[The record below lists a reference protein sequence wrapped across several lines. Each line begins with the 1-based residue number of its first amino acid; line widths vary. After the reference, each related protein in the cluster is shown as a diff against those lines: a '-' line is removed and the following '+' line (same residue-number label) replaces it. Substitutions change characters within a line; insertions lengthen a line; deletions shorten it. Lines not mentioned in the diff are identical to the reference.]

1 MAADAVEVRRPFRV
15 FTVIVAFVLLL
26 LISINALYVA
36 AEFAA
41 VAVRPSRIHQL
52 AESSRLA
59 RTLLP
64 VLTDA
69 RLLDRYIAACQVGI
83 TISSLVLGA
92 YGQAKLSGALEAP
105 LQDLFGLGTLHAA
118 SLSAA
123 LILIALTCLQM
134 VLGELVPK
142 SVAIRRPAKVG
153 IATVWPMRWSLVL
166 LRPFIA
172 LLNGS
177 GMAILR
183 LFRIPVSSHRHVH
196 SPEEIELLLDEAREG
211 GVLRREE
218 HHRLAGALR
227 LGTRPVRQILT
238 PRTMT
243 IGIQKDLTVE
253 AALEAVAQMP
263 YTRFPVYGRGI
274 DDIVGLIHTKDLSAV
289 VLSGET
295 GRALS
300 SILRPAL
307 SIPETATLE
316 DALEQ
321 LREHRTQLA
330 IVIDEYGGT
339 TGILSA
345 ADILG
350 SVIGTR
356 RNGGGGAP
364 DTPAEPGT
372 ERFAGN
378 LPVDELPPR
387 MRADWAEPEVDT
399 VSGRVI
405 SEFGRFPR
413 EGEVV
418 IIKGWRVQVEK
429 VQGHVVVSV
438 LVSPQPEN
446 SK

>member
-1 MAADAVEVRRPFRV
+1 
-15 FTVIVAFVLLL
+15 VIITFVLLL
-26 LISINALYVA
+26 LIAINALYVA

-41 VAVRPSRIHQL
+41 VAARPSRIHQM

-59 RTLLP
+59 RLLLP
-64 VLTDA
+64 VLTDT

-92 YGQAKLSGALEAP
+92 YGQAKLSRSLENP
-105 LQDLFGLGTLHAA
+105 LRDLFGLGPLHAA

-123 LILIALTCLQM
+123 VILIALTSLQM

-142 SVAIRRPAKVG
+142 SVAIRKPAATG
-153 IATVWPMRWSLVL
+153 LATVVPLRWSLVV

-177 GMAILR
+177 GLAILR
-183 LFRIPVSSHRHVH
+183 LFRIRVSSHRHVH
-196 SPEEIELLLDEAREG
+196 SPEEIELLLDESHER
-211 GVLRREE
+211 GVLRHEE
-218 HHRLAGALR
+218 HLRLAGALR
-227 LGTRPVRQILT
+227 LSRRRIRHILT
-238 PRTMT
+238 PRPMM
-243 IGIQKDLTVE
+243 IALQADLMIE
-253 AALEAVAQMP
+253 AALDEVSQMP
-263 YTRFPVYGRGI
+263 YTRFPVYGEGI
-274 DDIVGLIHTKDLSAV
+274 DDIVGLVHTKDLAAL
-289 VLSGET
+289 VLAGET
-295 GRALS
+295 GRPLS

-321 LREHRTQLA
+321 MREHKTQLA
-330 IVIDEYGGT
+330 IIIDEYGGT
-339 TGILSA
+339 AGILSV

-356 RNGGGGAP
+356 RHSAGSGP
-364 DTPAEPGT
+364 DAIVPPGS
-372 ERFAGN
+372 ERLAGN
-378 LPVDELPPR
+378 LPLDELPAA
-387 MRADWAEPEVDT
+387 MSAEWSQPGVDT

-405 SEFGRFPR
+405 SELGRFPR

-418 IIKGWRVQVEK
+418 SIEGWRTEVEE

-438 LVSPQPEN
+438 LVSPEQGELE
-446 SK
+446 

>member
-1 MAADAVEVRRPFRV
+1 MIITF
-15 FTVIVAFVLLL
+15 VILL
-26 LISINALYVA
+26 LIAINALYVA

-41 VAVRPSRIHQL
+41 VAVRPSRIHQM

-92 YGQAKLSGALEAP
+92 YGQAKLSRSLEAP
-105 LQDLFGLGTLHAA
+105 LRSAFGLGPVHAA
-118 SLSAA
+118 SLSAV
-123 LILIALTCLQM
+123 LILIALTSLQM

-142 SVAIRRPAKVG
+142 SIAIRRPARTG
-153 IATVWPMRWSLVL
+153 LATVLPMRWSLVV

-177 GMAILR
+177 GLAILR

-196 SPEEIELLLDEAREG
+196 SPEEIELLLDESHER

-218 HHRLAGALR
+218 HLRLAGALR
-227 LGTRPVRQILT
+227 LAKRQIRQIIT
-238 PRTMT
+238 PRPMMVAL
-243 IGIQKDLTVE
+243 QADLTIE
-253 AALEAVAQMP
+253 AALDEVSQMP
-263 YTRFPVYGRGI
+263 YTRFPVYGEGL
-274 DDIVGLIHTKDLSAV
+274 DDIAGLVHTKDLAAL
-289 VLSGET
+289 VLAGET
-295 GRALS
+295 GRPLA

-307 SIPETATLE
+307 SIPETATVE

-321 LREHRTQLA
+321 MREHRTQLA

-339 TGILSA
+339 AGILSA
-345 ADILG
+345 ADILR

-356 RNGGGGAP
+356 RGAAGAGRG
-364 DTPAEPGT
+364 TTVEPGT
-372 ERFAGN
+372 ERLPGN
-378 LPVDELPPR
+378 LPLDELPAE
-387 MRADWAEPEVDT
+387 MRSVWAHPGVGT

-405 SEFGRFPR
+405 SELGRFPR
-413 EGEVV
+413 QGEVV
-418 IIKGWRVQVEK
+418 SIEGWRTEVES

-438 LVSPQPEN
+438 LVSREPEEPA
-446 SK
+446 